1 MNKHLSICLVVLM
14 SCSLGEYEV
23 GPLPPQLECA
33 PSDEQD
39 CETYYPGICSVGRQ
53 HCLQTGQFGAC
64 SAISLP
70 GTMPELCDGL
80 DNNCNGEIDEGF
92 FWKDPNT
99 SLNIKVGQKCCTGK
113 GVCCGSDEVVV
124 CSGTNAVCAGNA
136 ILPSDAWH
144 DVAENG
150 SFDWNCNG
158 MIEFGIVGQNYT
170 YECVVDCAEVL
181 NEKKCKLA
189 MQYKRCA
196 SVKVCGS
203 NNVGDYSYAC
213 EWDASNKLCKYGSSS
228 VYNPKVVCK

>member
-33 PSDEQD
+33 PSDVQE

-92 FWKDPNT
+92 FWKDSNT
-99 SLNIKVGQKCCTGK
+99 NANIPVGGKCCTGQ

-124 CSGTNAVCAGNA
+124 CSGATAVCTGSA
-136 ILPSDAWH
+136 PSPDPNWH
-144 DVAENG
+144 SDRKNN
-150 SFDWNCNG
+150 SFDWNCDG
-158 MIEFGIVGQNYT
+158 KIEIAVKYRTSIINNFAANCQSKLTEGECNATQICPECSDAQNCGKMSTLYQCKWDSSYKTCGASGYSSDIVI
-170 YECVVDCAEVL
+170 
-181 NEKKCKLA
+181 
-189 MQYKRCA
+189 
-196 SVKVCGS
+196 
-203 NNVGDYSYAC
+203 
-213 EWDASNKLCKYGSSS
+213 
-228 VYNPKVVCK
+228 VCK